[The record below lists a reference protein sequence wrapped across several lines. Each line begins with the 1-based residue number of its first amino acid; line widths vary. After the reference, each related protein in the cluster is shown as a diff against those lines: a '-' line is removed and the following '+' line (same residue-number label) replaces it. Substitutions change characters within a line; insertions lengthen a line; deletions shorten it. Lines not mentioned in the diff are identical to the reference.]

1 MLSLTAPDRPKVCLR
16 AQAAARGQQRA
27 RLAASAG
34 RSCFGRRRSA
44 WANGAAGGLGGAAAR
59 TWAAGPPPSWSPTS
73 PRAGAAL
80 PSAATALSTARL
92 RLYKR
97 QLQGLSAS
105 MHSFAT
111 ATEASGLTLTAESV
125 GAAPFGLLRANSHP
139 RSGPQPCSSAPPS
152 PAGRRPRG
160 WARAGSAARCPSP
173 ATSGHS
179 RRSRAHRCRSAR
191 SRSRACRESDGG
203 IHASS

>member
-59 TWAAGPPPSWSPTS
+59 TWAAGPPPSLSPTS
-73 PRAGAAL
+73 PHAGAAL
-80 PSAATALSTARL
+80 PSAATALSTSTVTTVQAAAAVAKDAIRRL
-92 RLYKR
+92 HRGCL
-97 QLQGLSAS
+97 
-105 MHSFAT
+105 
-111 ATEASGLTLTAESV
+111 LTAESV

-173 ATSGHS
+173 ATSGRS
-179 RRSRAHRCRSAR
+179 RRSLAHRCRSAR
-191 SRSRACRESDGG
+191 SRSRACRERDGG

>member
-80 PSAATALSTARL
+80 PGATALSSTARL
-92 RLYKR
+92 RPAAAVAKDAIRRLHR
-97 QLQGLSAS
+97 GCL
-105 MHSFAT
+105 
-111 ATEASGLTLTAESV
+111 LTAESV

-173 ATSGHS
+173 ATSGRS
-179 RRSRAHRCRSAR
+179 RRSLAHRCRSAR
-191 SRSRACRESDGG
+191 SRSRACRERDGG